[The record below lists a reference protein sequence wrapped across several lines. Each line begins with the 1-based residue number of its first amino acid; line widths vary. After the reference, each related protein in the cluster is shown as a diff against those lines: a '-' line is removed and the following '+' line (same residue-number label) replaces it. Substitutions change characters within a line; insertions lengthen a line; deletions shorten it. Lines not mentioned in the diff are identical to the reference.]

1 MLGGPDDEEE
11 DDQVYYK
18 TKLMIQNDEEVNQLV
33 TSDDMY
39 ISDSYG
45 YNASVDSLAV
55 EQFDY
60 VEDVEP
66 VDE

>member
-1 MLGGPDDEEE
+1 
-11 DDQVYYK
+11 
-18 TKLMIQNDEEVNQLV
+18 
-33 TSDDMY
+33 MY